1 MVATGLAIVGEYKNI
16 VTAGGFTV
24 VKTAIHGA
32 FATHRA
38 GIIYPDMMGGHISKP
53 ECCQTN
59 RLLQTMWFM
68 YTL

>member
-32 FATHRA
+32 LATHRA
-38 GIIYPDMMGGHISKP
+38 GIFYPDMMGGHI
-53 ECCQTN
+53 
-59 RLLQTMWFM
+59 
-68 YTL
+68 